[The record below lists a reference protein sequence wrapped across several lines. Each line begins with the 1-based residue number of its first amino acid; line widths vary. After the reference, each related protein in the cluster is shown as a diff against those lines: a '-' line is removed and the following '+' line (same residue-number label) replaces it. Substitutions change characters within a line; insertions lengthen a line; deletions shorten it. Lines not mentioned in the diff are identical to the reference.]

1 MLTFRKTRI
10 SDIDFNNYELRGY
23 DVGYRY
29 NGERYYLYLSK
40 KDNILCLIR
49 HLYTTFGSDDILISN
64 EPLTLVFVASLEP
77 FEQLEPDIDTVEE
90 MEAGEELKR

>member
-1 MLTFRKTRI
+1 MLSFRKTRI
-10 SDIDFNNYELRGY
+10 SDIDFNNYELKGY

-40 KDNILCLIR
+40 KDNAFYLIR

-64 EPLTLVFVASLEP
+64 EPLTLVFLNSLEP
-77 FEQLEPDIDTVEE
+77 FEPLEPDIDTVDEIE
-90 MEAGEELKR
+90 VGEELKR